1 MLWILTGIFFI
12 LAIIGLIYLGTDI
25 CAAMLSFFV
34 LLLVL
39 SLIVLC
45 CYNNTSSTALKKI
58 EVLEEKNKLVLEQ
71 IEPLVNK
78 YLNYEK
84 ETLSEF
90 KIKSENIIALSMF
103 PELRGDKFVKSQID
117 IVIYNQEKIT
127 KLKMKIAGLE
137 AYRLWLFM
145 GVKEVE
151 E

>member
-12 LAIIGLIYLGTDI
+12 LTIIGLIYWDTDI
-25 CAAMLSFFV
+25 CAVMISLFV
-34 LLLVL
+34 FLLVL

-90 KIKSENIIALSMF
+90 KIESENIIALSMF
-103 PELRGDKFVKSQID
+103 PELKGDEFVKSQID
-117 IVIYNQEKIT
+117 IVIDNQEKIT
-127 KLKMKIAGLE
+127 DLKMNIAGLE